1 MRRKQGC
8 PFECKGCMDYD
19 LRRNRCMQVPQEAM
33 KQEQPS
39 GAFNLDDLLALHDQ
53 TCSNARAVMKA
64 KNHDYTCGSVG
75 VFDNFKAST
84 MVGVNPVQGVLVR
97 CLDKFKRVQTYLTI
111 NKLAVEGE
119 GVLDA
124 IDDVINYMILCKGL
138 IIEEQRMKAIEP
150 ELPNIEKV
158 PVSRDR
164 ITASECTEDA
174 LLYAIKAH
182 KENYGRK

>member
-1 MRRKQGC
+1 
-8 PFECKGCMDYD
+8 
-19 LRRNRCMQVPQEAM
+19 MQVPQEAM